1 MNQKA
6 VKDLFLAFQDVR
18 SIQALLPPL
27 PRNLRPR
34 HIHVIETIHHLEET
48 RGTVR
53 VSDISSA
60 LGVTRPG
67 MTRLV
72 HELSENGAVTLS
84 RDAKDRRVFHVS
96 LTEKG
101 NEWYRYYVADFHAW
115 LASHLPRISTED
127 AETAVRVI
135 HEVQSVLRQQSLQ
148 IRQGKKEDHHAL

>member
-6 VKDLFLAFQDVR
+6 VRDLFLAFQDVR
-18 SIQALLPPL
+18 SILALLPPL
-27 PRNLRPR
+27 PQNLRPR

-48 RGTVR
+48 RGAVR

-67 MTRLV
+67 MTRLI
-72 HELSENGAVTLS
+72 HELSENGAVMLS

-101 NEWYRYYVADFHAW
+101 NKWYRFYVSDFHVW
-115 LASHLPRISTED
+115 LASRLPQISTED

-135 HEVQSVLRQQSLQ
+135 HEVQAMLRENSSE
-148 IRQGKKEDHHAL
+148 IRQERKESHHAF